1 MKRIALVATIA
12 LVSYAFAQNS
22 DKVIYGTDDRQE
34 VVDTLDNLM
43 VEKSRS
49 VAGMFSSGSLSLQ
62 TNGTYKV
69 SGGNLISRGFC
80 ASERFSKQ
88 VTAPTCTGFLVAPDI
103 IATAGHCVSK
113 NPDCK
118 NNLWAFDFKLSSST
132 DLTTT
137 IPKNSVYKCKS
148 IITSVQNSS
157 SKNDYALIRLDRAVT
172 DRMPLEIRRS
182 GKIPDS
188 TSLVLIG
195 HPKGLPLKIA
205 PGGIVRANT
214 ATNYFVT
221 TTDSYAGNSGSPIFD
236 ARTGVVEGI
245 LVRGEAD
252 YVTSGGCYVSK
263 VCAENSCAGEDATR
277 ITNLPAFK

>member
-1 MKRIALVATIA
+1 MKRFALLAMIA

-34 VVDTLDNLM
+34 VVDTFDNMM

-49 VAGMFSSGSLSLQ
+49 VAGMFSNGSLSLQ

-80 ASERFSKQ
+80 TSERFSKQ

-118 NNLWAFDFKLSSST
+118 NYSWAFDFKLAAST

-137 IPKNSVYKCKS
+137 IPKNSVYRCKS

-157 SKNDYALIRLDRAVT
+157 AKNDYALIRLDRAVT

-182 GKIPDS
+182 GKVADG
-188 TSLVLIG
+188 TRLVLIG
-195 HPKGLPLKIA
+195 HPKGLPMKIA
-205 PGGIVRANT
+205 PGAIVRANT
-214 ATNYFVT
+214 ATNFFVA
-221 TTDSYAGNSGSPIFD
+221 TTDSYAGNSGSPVLD
-236 ARTGVVEGI
+236 AQTGVVEGI
-245 LVRGEAD
+245 HVRGETD
-252 YVTSGGCYVSK
+252 YVTSGGCNVSK
-263 VCAENSCAGEDATR
+263 VCAETGCAGEDATR
-277 ITNLPAFK
+277 ITNLPVF